1 MSAQTI
7 YDTAPLGALIRTSD
21 GKTKPPARFT
31 KKLAA
36 WERNN
41 ATGRLIRKSPPFTR
55 GTYTAAA
62 TITLHEGD
70 YSSHGVKVL
79 TVHRTHDVNSALH
92 FEVVAVPKAGS
103 CRILQSYGETVELLH
118 LADDQAAAEA
128 WLQSNRYSG
137 ARIERVGDIGEEFAG
152 KFSDARALPLPTRET
167 A

>member
-21 GKTKPPARFT
+21 GKIKPPARFT

-41 ATGRLIRKSPPFTR
+41 GTGRLIRKSPPFTR

-62 TITLHEGD
+62 TITLHESD
-70 YSSHGVKVL
+70 FSSHGVKVL

-92 FEVVAVPKAGS
+92 FEVVVVPRQGLW
-103 CRILQSYGETVELLH
+103 RIVQPYGDTVELLH

-128 WLQSNRYSG
+128 WLQTNRYSG
-137 ARIERVGDIGEEFAG
+137 ARIERVGGIGEEFAG
-152 KFSDARALPLPTRET
+152 VFAEPRALPLPAQET